1 MQGKKKFTP
10 KLFVNFR
17 LDEAVPDD
25 NFYKILKKNLDLNF
39 IYEETKPVYS
49 HTGRPGIDG
58 AFNLKKW
65 MKNQLEMA
73 EINLKLKFSRLKV

>member
-25 NFYKILKKNLDLNF
+25 NFYKILLILADREL
-39 IYEETKPVYS
+39 I
-49 HTGRPGIDG
+49 
-58 AFNLKKW
+58 L
-65 MKNQLEMA
+65 
-73 EINLKLKFSRLKV
+73 